1 MTPEQDVPTCP
12 KCGKSDRVEPGG
24 KPQPYNA
31 SVEHSL
37 ADWFCRRC
45 SGWLSFLASE
55 RDAYEGAKLLE
66 LLADGPAPLD
76 ALAFERG
83 LSADEAAALLLALE
97 TRREVRRLPGD
108 RYELA
113 PKGGA
118 GAQRVSA
125 APLAASH
132 PFDKAEQPP
141 PADQSRRGRKRKGA
155 SGE

>member
-1 MTPEQDVPTCP
+1 MTTSEQDVPTCP

-76 ALAFERG
+76 ALACKRG
-83 LSADEAAALLLALE
+83 LSVGEAAALLLTLE

-113 PKGGA
+113 PKGESA
-118 GAQRVSA
+118 G
-125 APLAASH
+125 LAGSH
-132 PFDKAEQPP
+132 PFDKAAQPP
-141 PADQSRRGRKRKGA
+141 PADQSRRGRKQKA
-155 SGE
+155 EKSEES

>member
-1 MTPEQDVPTCP
+1 
-12 KCGKSDRVEPGG
+12 
-24 KPQPYNA
+24 
-31 SVEHSL
+31 
-37 ADWFCRRC
+37 
-45 SGWLSFLASE
+45 
-55 RDAYEGAKLLE
+55 LLE
-66 LLADGPAPLD
+66 LLADGPAHLD

-83 LSADEAAALLLALE
+83 LSVDEAAALLLTLE

-125 APLAASH
+125 APLVASH

-141 PADQSRRGRKRKGA
+141 PADQSRRGRKRKA
-155 SGE
+155 EKSEES